1 MKTKSFTFEEDG
13 INPGMLSECVF
24 YYLLDSLSLLKK
36 KKGGSFDLVVF
47 V

>member
-36 KKGGSFDLVVF
+36 KKRMDHLI
-47 V
+47 